1 MQHLLISLQTNFFTS
16 IAQNIADDIVP
27 TDKPPDLIPS
37 SLDDICFN
45 LKAEPLTHSEVYDA
59 INSLQK
65 KKTLDMF
72 GLSVSFISKFTLT
85 LLKPLKHIFMLSFN
99 PGIVPQQLK
108 VAKVIPIFKT
118 G

>member
-16 IAQNIADDIVP
+16 IAQKIADDIVP

-65 KKTLDMF
+65 KENPWH
-72 GLSVSFISKFTLT
+72 VRFICQFYLQIR
-85 LLKPLKHIFMLSFN
+85 PY
-99 PGIVPQQLK
+99 P
-108 VAKVIPIFKT
+108 FKT
-118 G
+118 PETHIYALF